1 MQILSYVCRVLLVWW
16 TWHNG
21 ATLTNLSHYALG
33 KLKRYHALAVFLMT
47 LCGGI
52 MASGEADQSSQVIV
66 LSGFFAMRF
75 VQSACYC
82 AVLFD
87 MYSHLGPKTAKR
99 YQEIIFYVKLNFVS
113 FAVEIVFF
121 GSALA
126 IELAE
131 VGELWCKM
139 LMLSYFVVLFV
150 LRTRGSR
157 SHDHAQNIEIAE
169 AKARGEVPQRRRV
182 SWGDQMVERCES

>member
-1 MQILSYVCRVLLVWW
+1 
-16 TWHNG
+16 
-21 ATLTNLSHYALG
+21 
-33 KLKRYHALAVFLMT
+33 
-47 LCGGI
+47 
-52 MASGEADQSSQVIV
+52 MASGEADQSSQVSLQKGKGMPPILHSCSHVLPSQTIV

-75 VQSACYC
+75 VQSACLC
-82 AVLFD
+82 AVLLD

-99 YQEIIFYVKLNFVS
+99 FDKIKFYVKLNFIS

-121 GSALA
+121 GSALG

-150 LRTRGSR
+150 LRTRGGWSSDHVR
-157 SHDHAQNIEIAE
+157 SLEIAE
-169 AKARGEVPQRRRV
+169 AKARGEVYQRRV